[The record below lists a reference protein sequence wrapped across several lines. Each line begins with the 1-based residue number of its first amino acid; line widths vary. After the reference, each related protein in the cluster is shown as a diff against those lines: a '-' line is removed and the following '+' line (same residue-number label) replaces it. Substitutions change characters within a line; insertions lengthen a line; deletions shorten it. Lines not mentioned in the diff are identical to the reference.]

1 MDDIRQAAIDTLLG
15 NPIDVNQLNTDWS
28 HYLDILD
35 NCCLELIPAKPPNIE
50 LQLATHPDFLYASA
64 MYDLARFV
72 LGLGLKVFH
81 SAER

>member
-1 MDDIRQAAIDTLLG
+1 MDDMRQAAIDTLLG

-35 NCCLELIPAKPPNIE
+35 NCCLELIPVKPPNIE
-50 LQLATHPDFLYASA
+50 LQLATYPDILYASA

-72 LGLGLKVFH
+72 LGFGLKVFR
-81 SAER
+81 SSNK